1 MGRKKKKN
9 SDKNN
14 SEEKNGKNGKME
26 WNIHGDAKRSIA
38 AVFLFVLA
46 VIFILGFFES
56 AGVLGRY
63 LDKIIS
69 LAFGWGKWILP
80 LILAI
85 AAAILLYRKET
96 LFYVTKLIGIA
107 AAFLAV
113 LGFFHLFV
121 NPEKLL
127 EFAKSG
133 SGGGY
138 AGYGIAYLLIKI
150 TGTAAGAV
158 MLAALFL
165 VGVIAAFNFS
175 LAGFFQRLA
184 ALNFIKRKEEISGDE
199 TAVSGIEESREAG
212 EKEKE
217 TEFVESLENAEDNV
231 WIEEGGK
238 KEEPEFSVK
247 PIAALAGKEKRRKSY
262 GSVSK
267 KWQFPPLDLLESSTG
282 KASGGDVAKNAKIIH
297 DTFRHFGIEV
307 ELGEIQVGPTVTQYS
322 FRPAVGVKLSK
333 ITTLHNDLALAL
345 AAHPIRIEAPIP
357 GKSLVGIEVPNK
369 QAALVRLRNLL
380 EGDTFKNR
388 KSNLTLALGEDVSG
402 SFIVSDLGKMPHLM
416 IAGATG
422 TGKSICINSIL
433 LTLLYQNSPE
443 DLRLVLIDPKRVEL
457 SLYDGIP
464 HLLSSTIVENGKA
477 LNAFKW
483 AISEM
488 EKRYRM
494 LQDTG
499 SRDLYSYNGKI
510 DAGANKRKYVNQET
524 GETEEEEITHLP
536 HIVIVIDELADLM
549 VSHGKEVEGAII
561 RLAQMARAVGIHLI
575 VSTQRPSVEVLT
587 GLIKA
592 NITTRIAFKVA
603 TQVDSRTILDAGG
616 ADKLLGNGDMLL
628 MSSQTSKL
636 KRIQGALVS
645 EAEVRRVVKFVKS
658 QGAETEKEKIEDSG
672 IFSGS
677 KINFGA
683 ALAANPQTEDEF
695 YDEAKQVV
703 IEAGKASS
711 SLLQRRLRIGYARA
725 ARLIDMLEDQGVVGR
740 GEGSKPREILAGK
753 EAVAPREMTAG
764 IIEPDNEEE
773 KIKEE
778 AEDNEQK
785 ERDKWQI

>member
-1 MGRKKKKN
+1 MGRKKKRD

-14 SEEKNGKNGKME
+14 SEGKKEKNGKLE

-69 LAFGWGKWILP
+69 LAFGWGKWMLP
-80 LILAI
+80 LVLAI

-113 LGFFHLFV
+113 LGFFHLFI
-121 NPEKLL
+121 NPKELL

-138 AGYGIAYLLIKI
+138 AGYAIAYLLVKI
-150 TGTAAGAV
+150 TGTTAGAV
-158 MLAALFL
+158 ILSALFL
-165 VGVIAAFNFS
+165 TGLIATFNFS
-175 LAGFFQRLA
+175 IAGFFQRLA
-184 ALNFIKRKEEISGDE
+184 ALNFIKKKEEIASDE
-199 TAVSGIEESREAG
+199 TKASETEEAE

-217 TEFVESLENAEDNV
+217 TEFVENSEENV
-231 WIEEGGK
+231 WVEEDE
-238 KEEPEFSVK
+238 KEKGPEFLVK
-247 PIAALAGKEKRRKSY
+247 PVTALSKGEKRKEGY
-262 GSVSK
+262 GFISR

-297 DTFRHFGIEV
+297 DTFKHFGIEV

-333 ITTLHNDLALAL
+333 ITVLGNDLALAL

-369 QAALVRLRNLL
+369 IPAMVRLRNIL
-380 EGDTFKNR
+380 ESDLFKGR
-388 KSNLTLALGEDVSG
+388 KSNLTLSLGEDVSG
-402 SFIVSDLGKMPHLM
+402 KFIFSDLEKMPHLM

-443 DLRLVLIDPKRVEL
+443 DLRLVLVDPKRVEL

-488 EKRYRM
+488 ERRYRM

-499 SRDLYSYNGKI
+499 SRDLASYNGKI

-524 GETEEEEITHLP
+524 GETEEEEISRLP
-536 HIVIVIDELADLM
+536 HIVIIIDELADLM

-592 NITTRIAFKVA
+592 NITTRIAFEVA
-603 TQVDSRTILDAGG
+603 TQIDSRTILDAGG
-616 ADKLLGNGDMLL
+616 AEKLLGNGDMLL

-658 QGAETEKEKIEDSG
+658 QGVETEKEEIEDTG
-672 IFSGS
+672 IFGGD

-683 ALAANPQTEDEF
+683 APAANPQMEDEL
-695 YDEAKQVV
+695 YNEAKRVV
-703 IEAGKASS
+703 IEAKKASS

-725 ARLIDMLEDQGVVGR
+725 ARLIDMLEEQGLVGR
-740 GEGSKPREILAGK
+740 GEGSKPREILAGSK
-753 EAVAPREMTAG
+753 EIRPQEMTAD
-764 IIEPDNEEE
+764 IIEPGGEEE
-773 KIKEE
+773 KIGEE
-778 AEDNEQK
+778 AESDEK
-785 ERDKWQI
+785 EERDKWQI

>member
-1 MGRKKKKN
+1 MGRKKKRD

-14 SEEKNGKNGKME
+14 SEEKNGKNGGIE
-26 WNIHGDAKRSIA
+26 WNIHSDAKRSIA

-80 LILAI
+80 LVLAI

-96 LFYVTKLIGIA
+96 LFYITKLIGIA
-107 AAFLAV
+107 AAFLAI
-113 LGFFHLFV
+113 LGFSHLFTD
-121 NPEKLL
+121 PKELL
-127 EFAKSG
+127 EFAKNG

-138 AGYGIAYLLIKI
+138 AGYAIAYLLIKI
-150 TGTAAGAV
+150 SGTTAGAV
-158 MLAALFL
+158 ILSALL
-165 VGVIAAFNFS
+165 LIGLIAAFNFS
-175 LAGFFQRLA
+175 IVGFFQRLA
-184 ALNFIKRKEEISGDE
+184 ALNFIKKKEEIAGDE
-199 TAVSGIEESREAG
+199 AEASEVEE
-212 EKEKE
+212 EKKE
-217 TEFVESLENAEDNV
+217 TEFVESPENPEDNV
-231 WIEEGGK
+231 WIEEDGK
-238 KEEPEFSVK
+238 KEEPEFLVK
-247 PIAALAGKEKRRKSY
+247 PVAALSKREKRKEDY
-262 GSVSK
+262 GFISK

-297 DTFRHFGIEV
+297 DTFKYFGIEV

-333 ITTLHNDLALAL
+333 ITVLGNDLALAL

-369 QAALVRLRNLL
+369 TPATVRLRNIL
-380 EGDTFKNR
+380 ESDLFKDR
-388 KSNLTLALGEDVSG
+388 KSNLTLSLGEDVSG
-402 SFIVSDLGKMPHLM
+402 KFIFSDLGKMPHLM

-488 EKRYRM
+488 ERRYRM

-499 SRDLYSYNGKI
+499 SRDLASYNGKV

-524 GETEEEEITHLP
+524 GETEEEEISHLP
-536 HIVIVIDELADLM
+536 HIVIIIDELADLM

-603 TQVDSRTILDAGG
+603 TQIDSRTILDAGG
-616 ADKLLGNGDMLL
+616 AEKLLGNGDMLL

-658 QGAETEKEKIEDSG
+658 QGAETEKEEIEKAG
-672 IFSGS
+672 IFSGN

-683 ALAANPQTEDEF
+683 ALTANPQTEDEL
-695 YDEAKQVV
+695 YDEAKRVI

-725 ARLIDMLEDQGVVGR
+725 ARLIDMLEEQGVVGR
-740 GEGSKPREILAGK
+740 GEGSKPREILTNK
-753 EAVAPREMTAG
+753 EDIAPQGMTAD
-764 IIEPDNEEE
+764 IIEPGGEEE
-773 KIKEE
+773 KNGEEE
-778 AEDNEQK
+778 AESDEQEK
-785 ERDKWQI
+785 RDKWQI